1 MGVGVQVWIDVNFY
15 TQTIFLR
22 EGQERIGGAG
32 LTAGAVKIEETE
44 IIRQWR

>member
-1 MGVGVQVWIDVNFY
+1 MGVGVQEWIDGNFC

-44 IIRQWR
+44 MNKQWR